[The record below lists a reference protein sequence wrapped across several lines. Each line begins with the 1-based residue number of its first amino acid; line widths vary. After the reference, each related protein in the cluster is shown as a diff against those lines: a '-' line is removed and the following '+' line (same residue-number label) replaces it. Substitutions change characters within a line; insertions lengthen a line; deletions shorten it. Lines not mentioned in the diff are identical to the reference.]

1 MFILDTNK
9 IIKKTIIVYI
19 LVSIIAII
27 FTKIYYSFSHGINS
41 NYMSFMFL
49 YPLIG
54 GALTFIVIYPKIKIN
69 KVKYK
74 TIRISF
80 NLYNTGIAI
89 LTTEGLLRGIFQIA
103 GTSSDYMIYYSIF
116 GWSITII
123 SLISISIQIFLNKK
137 AHL

>member
-1 MFILDTNK
+1 
-9 IIKKTIIVYI
+9 
-19 LVSIIAII
+19 
-27 FTKIYYSFSHGINS
+27 
-41 NYMSFMFL
+41 MFL

-103 GTSSDYMIYYSIF
+103 GTSSDYMIYYLIF

-123 SLISISIQIFLNKK
+123 SLIGISIQIFLNKK